1 MSFIIEN
8 QSDDLIINITSNIS
22 SALSLSFKRN
32 GTTQTAISSTINKG
46 VHNWTIPLSNYSLGD
61 TLSNFTVSITGKK
74 PWELDEGVTILLDGK
89 EYDNINTS
97 SFTMNFDKA
106 DEYTIEAVYVGN
118 DKLGMSSTG
127 KKTFAVSQP
136 SVQEQSPTQTGKYK
150 LVFKNK
156 NLSTLTYN
164 DGAKVEF
171 VLTQGGYPVIGK
183 TIEKVTPKSILS
195 SDTNK
200 NGEVSFTNIGYNA
213 GKYKIGAYFY
223 DYQDSADRK
232 IVDSTYK
239 TITINKANPTIHYTG
254 DEVKKGQKV
263 GIFFRDNQGN
273 RIVNEKVPIYLNGKL
288 YTKTTNSNGNIWIK
302 MTNTGT
308 FKFKVAYK
316 GNKNLNKKTVT
327 FTKKIKR

>member
-1 MSFIIEN
+1 M
-8 QSDDLIINITSNIS
+8 S
-22 SALSLSFKRN
+22 SALSLTFKRN
-32 GTTQTAISSTINKG
+32 GTTQTAINSTINDG
-46 VHNWTIPLSNYSLGD
+46 THNWTIPLSNYSIGD
-61 TLSNFTVSITGKK
+61 TLSNFTVSTTGKK
-74 PWELDEGVTILLDGK
+74 PWQLDEGVTILLDGK
-89 EYDNINTS
+89 EYDTIYS
-97 SFTMNFDKA
+97 DSFTMNFDKA
-106 DEYTIEAVYVGN
+106 DEYTLEAVYVGN
-118 DKLGMSSTG
+118 DKLAMSSTG
-127 KKTFAVSQP
+127 KKTFVVTQP
-136 SVQEQSPTQTGKYK
+136 SVENPSPNASISTGKYK

-156 NLSTLTYN
+156 NLSTMTYN
-164 DGAKVEF
+164 DGTEIRF
-171 VLTQGGYPVIGK
+171 VLTQGGEPVIGK

-200 NGEVSFTNIGYNA
+200 NGEVYFTNTGFNA

-223 DYQDSADRK
+223 DYQDSADKK

-239 TITINKANPTIHYTG
+239 TITIKKANPTITYTT
-254 DEVKKGQKV
+254 DTVKKGQKV
-263 GIFFRDNQGN
+263 GIYFRDNKGN

-316 GNKNLNKKTVT
+316 GHKNLNKKTVT